1 MQVLDVCLVEAIG
14 VMVWDR
20 GSGFCWWTVVA
31 RWYFFGSVCVEIC
44 WRCAH
49 CQNRIECVGS

>member
-1 MQVLDVCLVEAIG
+1 MLDVCLVEAIG

-31 RWYFFGSVCVEIC
+31 RWYFFGSACVEIC

-49 CQNRIECVGS
+49 CQNRIECAGS